1 MKNTKKQIEEQKR
14 IDYFAGLAMQSL
26 ILINKKELIK
36 RDYKVVSERIT
47 FTSIEIANLI
57 VEQLDILNNEQI

>member
-1 MKNTKKQIEEQKR
+1 MKNTKEKQKR
-14 IDYFAGLAMQSL
+14 IDYFTGLAMQSL

>member
-1 MKNTKKQIEEQKR
+1 MKNTKEKQKR
-14 IDYFAGLAMQSL
+14 IDYFTGLAMQSL

-36 RDYKVVSERIT
+36 RDYKVVSEKIT

-57 VEQLDILNNEQI
+57 VKQLDILNNEQI

>member
-1 MKNTKKQIEEQKR
+1 MKNTKKQIEQQKR